1 MKRLV
6 MSLFFLIAIVIAVP
20 AGYGQTT
27 TTVDDP
33 VRIKTRD
40 QLKALLEKAGPGI
53 NVAFRQSD
61 KQPFNMVGTL
71 KTGLN
76 NADYYEIVVGV
87 STEQTIGFRIYPHYQ
102 AGYINLDKVRNSA
115 ALMRQ
120 LMVLNDKNF
129 MYWGADSTGDIF
141 SAYTFTLESGFPEA
155 AINIV
160 LRSIPLL
167 DKYVGQMRPNID
179 GSPDPGK

>member
-6 MSLFFLIAIVIAVP
+6 MPLFFLIAILIAVP
-20 AGYGQTT
+20 AGYAQTT
-27 TTVDDP
+27 TTADDP

-40 QLKALLEKAGPGI
+40 QLKSLLERSGPGI
-53 NVAFRQSD
+53 NVAFRQSE
-61 KQPFNMVGTL
+61 KQPFNMIGVL
-71 KTGLN
+71 KTGVN
-76 NADYYEIVVGV
+76 NADSYEIVIGV
-87 STEQTIGFRIYPHYQ
+87 SAEQTIGFRIYPHYQ
-102 AGYINLDKVRNSA
+102 GAYVNLDKVRNSA
-115 ALMRQ
+115 GLMRQ

-129 MYWGADSTGDIF
+129 MYWGADPTGDIF